1 MLINSLKQNKAS
13 GHDHIFPY
21 FLKISAPIIAL
32 LLSTIFNYC
41 FTYGIFP
48 GKVKLAQVIS
58 VYKKGSLDQLT
69 NYRLISLLSSLSKV
83 FERLIH
89 NRLSF
94 FTRNNTIVPTQ
105 YGFRHKHS
113 TIHAILDLIT
123 VCYDNLDNNQPSTLL
138 FLDIKKA
145 FESVSHQKLLKK
157 LDFYGIR
164 GVANSLLSSYLNG
177 RTQWEAF
184 ASTTSTKK
192 QINYGIPQGS
202 ILSPLFFLIY
212 INKLPSCLD
221 TAPRFFAD
229 DTALLITG
237 KDFDSIGMES
247 LANLELFKV
256 FKWMRSN
263 NLIVNASKTV
273 ALPLSIG
280 RNPNS
285 DITLVLHGQTSN
297 PTTSARYLGIIID
310 DHLSFQ
316 SHINHLEN
324 KISRSVGVIAK
335 LSYYLPHN
343 TLITVCYTLIQ
354 SHLLYAL
361 PSMGFHLYNVSAKI
375 KKTSKQSLKNHLEM
389 SN

>member
-1 MLINSLKQNKAS
+1 M
-13 GHDHIFPY
+13 
-21 FLKISAPIIAL
+21 
-32 LLSTIFNYC
+32 
-41 FTYGIFP
+41 
-48 GKVKLAQVIS
+48 
-58 VYKKGSLDQLT
+58 
-69 NYRLISLLSSLSKV
+69 
-83 FERLIH
+83 
-89 NRLSF
+89 
-94 FTRNNTIVPTQ
+94 
-105 YGFRHKHS
+105 
-113 TIHAILDLIT
+113 
-123 VCYDNLDNNQPSTLL
+123 
-138 FLDIKKA
+138 
-145 FESVSHQKLLKK
+145 
-157 LDFYGIR
+157 
-164 GVANSLLSSYLNG
+164 
-177 RTQWEAF
+177 
-184 ASTTSTKK
+184 
-192 QINYGIPQGS
+192 
-202 ILSPLFFLIY
+202 
-212 INKLPSCLD
+212 D

-343 TLITVCYTLIQ
+343 TSITVCYTLIQ

-375 KKTSKQSLKNHLEM
+375 KKNFKTKPKESSRNVQLEAV
-389 SN
+389 